1 MSAAQKA
8 AVAIAQ
14 VVGVYVPMLAGSVIL
29 EQKLIP
35 LSFLVIK
42 DKVEMETKWMIEH
55 NKNGKPKPLA
65 ANEMPSAP
73 KSG

>member
-1 MSAAQKA
+1 MPAAQKA
-8 AVAIAQ
+8 AVAIVQ

-29 EQKLIP
+29 EQK
-35 LSFLVIK
+35 VIK
-42 DKVEMETKWMIEH
+42 EKVEMETKWLIDH

-65 ANEMPSAP
+65 ANELPSAP

>member
-1 MSAAQKA
+1 MPAAQKA

-14 VVGVYVPMLAGSVIL
+14 VVGVCVPMLAGSVIL
-29 EQKLIP
+29 EQK
-35 LSFLVIK
+35 VIK
-42 DKVEMETKWMIEH
+42 DKVEMESKWMVEH

-65 ANEMPSAP
+65 ANEKPSAP